1 MFSCLSSCLTLGACD
16 FVSPLAGFSVF
27 LDSACLVSWPVG
39 VARRVCLGE
48 EAGSRGCRGQV
59 GARVGGGWLV
69 VGCSGGCSGGG
80 DRQGGRLT
88 HHRTAVCSGCDLGDV
103 DLLCK
108 TGAICIINLEAE
120 LEFTAQVEKFACND
134 ERSLSLPPS
143 WGAAVFQPSRR
154 EERNPRGGKP
164 KPLHHGWRNALKSAS
179 RYVSFVCQRSL
190 ARSLF
195 RSCRRGC
202 KDGRVAT
209 PPIPGVCV
217 AQEDHP
223 ALKIVYSERLAI
235 KAAARYIQSSGWQQF
250 DSRSGALELQYA
262 SVFNIASFNA
272 QGTNHVHMRHEI
284 NAWIKSSSVL
294 LAAIQ
299 ETKNSS
305 NSYCRMDDLHWFYSS
320 AVRASDL
327 DKRQTETGWG
337 GDSGRAT
344 KELSGASW
352 CCVGLSESHAG
363 GDVGNSPCL
372 QPHYLGEV

>member
-39 VARRVCLGE
+39 VARRVCLGA
-48 EAGSRGCRGQV
+48 EAGSRGGRGQV
-59 GARVGGGWLV
+59 GAWVG
-69 VGCSGGCSGGG
+69 GGCSGGG
-80 DRQGGRLT
+80 DRQGGRFT

-108 TGAICIINLEAE
+108 TGATCIINLEAE

-179 RYVSFVCQRSL
+179 RYLQFVSQRSL

-209 PPIPGVCV
+209 PSIHGVVV

-223 ALKIVYSERLAI
+223 ALKIVRSERLAI
-235 KAAARYIQSSGWQQF
+235 KAAAKYIQSSGWQNF
-250 DSRSGALELQYA
+250 DSRVGASEMQYV
-262 SVFNIASFNA
+262 SVFKMASFNA
-272 QGTNHVHMRHEI
+272 QGTNHVHMRLEI
-284 NAWIKSSSVL
+284 NAWIKSNSVL
-294 LAAIQ
+294 LTAIQ
-299 ETKNSS
+299 ETKNTS
-305 NSYCRMDDLHWFYSS
+305 NSYCRMGDLHWFYSS
-320 AVRASDL
+320 AVLASDL
-327 DKRQTETGWG
+327 DKRDRLRG
-337 GDSGRAT
+337 SRRAA

-352 CCVGLSESHAG
+352 RCFGLPESHAG
-363 GDVGNSPCL
+363 GSAGNPPGL
-372 QPHYLGEV
+372 